1 MDDINYYSQEF
12 LDFMV
17 DEHQQVISLS
27 IHHNN
32 VLVDKYIQSSYGTT
46 LSEGIQN
53 ELIKFTYL
61 IGDELTPD
69 ILRKLKN
76 QIVLYQFPHT
86 HTFADTYQL
95 EFMRLCDIMDGKMK
109 IQKLKAD
116 EVYVKDTE
124 NNDIVLRQFVDKFE
138 ETIAYLQHYSNKFRI
153 WIPTEMYLELIKN
166 NHV

>member
-1 MDDINYYSQEF
+1 
-12 LDFMV
+12 
-17 DEHQQVISLS
+17 
-27 IHHNN
+27 
-32 VLVDKYIQSSYGTT
+32 
-46 LSEGIQN
+46 
-53 ELIKFTYL
+53 
-61 IGDELTPD
+61 
-69 ILRKLKN
+69 
-76 QIVLYQFPHT
+76 
-86 HTFADTYQL
+86 
-95 EFMRLCDIMDGKMK
+95 MRLCDIMDGKMK